1 MIILKGKEEIE
12 NMYKEITQRSEMGHF
27 SYLLIRKDMLS
38 EFDNINI
45 STSQKIGLKLLSNCS
60 ISNLEKYLNKL
71 NLIEIEFLSFKDG
84 RPFTMA
90 KDLRKIFSYQ
100 GELRASGNI
109 LPDQYIFLRRCGF
122 CSVKI
127 PIEKK
132 KTWIEF
138 YKKDPGL
145 IYQEE

>member
-60 ISNLEKYLNKL
+60 ISNLEKYLN
-71 NLIEIEFLSFKDG
+71 
-84 RPFTMA
+84 
-90 KDLRKIFSYQ
+90 
-100 GELRASGNI
+100 
-109 LPDQYIFLRRCGF
+109 
-122 CSVKI
+122 
-127 PIEKK
+127 
-132 KTWIEF
+132 
-138 YKKDPGL
+138 
-145 IYQEE
+145 